1 MRLFFSSVFCL
12 IILNL
17 ASCIKP
23 IPEKVMPLDNIAEKY
38 VKLTLE
44 IGQYDPDFVDAYYG
58 PEEWKPEEEINVDS
72 SGIPYEELKWKATEL
87 HMTLEELDIS
97 SFDSLD
103 VQRYRFLVNQLIAI
117 KTKLDMISGE
127 FLPFDVE
134 SRALYDAVTP
144 HYEKEYYDDLL
155 KKLSELLPGSGSLNE
170 RYEKYSSQFIIPNE
184 KLDTVFQTAIE
195 EARKRTLKHL
205 SLPENESFNIEYV
218 TDKPWSGYNWYK
230 GNSYSLIQINTDF
243 PIYIERAI
251 DLACHEG
258 YPGHHVYNAML
269 EKILVRDKGWVEFS
283 IYPLFSP
290 QSLIAEGSANFGIE
304 VAFSSEERR
313 RFEKETLFPLAGIN
327 PTLVDDYYDMQELR
341 DKLSFAGNEAAKKY
355 LDGKISREE
364 AAKWLVKYNLFTLDR
379 ALQRTRFFDKYRSY
393 VINYNYGKYLV
404 KNYVESNGGTEE
416 NLEKRWKIFS
426 EILSSPISASMIE

>member
-1 MRLFFSSVFCL
+1 
-12 IILNL
+12 
-17 ASCIKP
+17 
-23 IPEKVMPLDNIAEKY
+23 MPLDNIAEKY